1 MSIKVMIIDGQAD
14 FRTLLM
20 HHVTTCW
27 PDAVISD
34 YDPTAAGHLPEAFSG
49 AGNDIVL
56 LGDNQGNRSG
66 IKTLKAYARK
76 PEFPPIAYFCSNSE
90 MKREAVAAGA
100 RAVFLRTRVKHDELV
115 VRIGHI
121 LRARRRAASTQSL
134 FVGDSRTGIHPLVKG
149 YQFLRK
155 LAASEHSA
163 VYLAAKESTGDK
175 MVLKVLRQVPDLSDG
190 IGAFDRFLQEY
201 EMIADLVHPNIV
213 KIHDLGVS
221 DEHAHIAMEFL
232 SGGDLKQR
240 IQAGISE
247 TDAISYA
254 RQIASALAEVH
265 RVGILHRDLKP
276 GNVMLRD
283 DGSIALIDFGLA
295 KRMRLEQEMTDSGE
309 IFGTPYY
316 MSPEQGHAD
325 DVDARSDIYSL
336 GVLFYEMLSGEKPF
350 RAANAMGIIYKHSH
364 APIPVLPSR
373 LERHQYLL
381 DRLLAKSPDD
391 RVQSADEVVEWLQR
405 I

>member
-1 MSIKVMIIDGQAD
+1 MNIKVMIIDGQAD

-27 PDAVISD
+27 PDAIISD
-34 YDPTAAGHLPEAFSG
+34 YDPTVAGHLPEEFSG
-49 AGNDIVL
+49 AGNDVVL

-76 PEFPPIAYFCSNSE
+76 PEFPPIAYFCSSNE
-90 MKREAVAAGA
+90 MKQEAVAAGA
-100 RAVFLRTRVKHDELV
+100 QAVFLRNKVKHDELV

-121 LRARRRAASTQSL
+121 LRARRRLASTNSL
-134 FVGDSRTGIHPLVKG
+134 FVGDTRTGIHPLVKG
-149 YQFLRK
+149 YRFVKK

-163 VYLAAKESTGDK
+163 VYLAEKESSGAR
-175 MVLKVLRQVPDLSDG
+175 MILKVLRQVPDFSDG

-221 DEHAHIAMEFL
+221 DDHAHIAMEYL

-247 TDAISYA
+247 ADAVEYA
-254 RQIASALAEVH
+254 RQIASALAKVH
-265 RVGILHRDLKP
+265 SVGILHRDLKP

-295 KRMRLEQEMTDSGE
+295 KRMRLHQEMTDSGE

-336 GVLFYEMLSGEKPF
+336 GVIFFEMLTGEKPF
-350 RAANAMGIIYKHSH
+350 KASNAMGIIYRHSH
-364 APIPVLPSR
+364 APIPMLPPP
-373 LERHQYLL
+373 LEKHQMLL
-381 DRLLAKSPDD
+381 DRMLAKMPDD
-391 RVQSADEVVEWLQR
+391 RLQSADEAVEWLR
-405 I
+405 RT

>member
-1 MSIKVMIIDGQAD
+1 MNIKVMIIDGQAD

-34 YDPTAAGHLPEAFSG
+34 YDPTAAGHLPEEFSG
-49 AGNDIVL
+49 AGSDIVL

-76 PEFPPIAYFCSNSE
+76 PQFPPIAYFCSTSD
-90 MKREAVAAGA
+90 MKREAIAAGA
-100 RAVFLRTRVKHDELV
+100 QAAFLRNRVKHDELV

-121 LRARRRAASTQSL
+121 LRARRRLSSTSSL

-149 YQFLRK
+149 YRFLKK

-163 VYLAAKESTGDK
+163 VYLAEKESTGSK

-221 DEHAHIAMEFL
+221 DDHAHIAMEYL

-240 IQAGISE
+240 IQNGMLEA
-247 TDAISYA
+247 DAA
-254 RQIASALAEVH
+254 RYTREIASALAQVH
-265 RVGILHRDLKP
+265 SVGILHRDLKP
-276 GNVMLRD
+276 GNVMLRED
-283 DGSIALIDFGLA
+283 DSIALIDFGLA
-295 KRMRLEQEMTDSGE
+295 KRMRLEQEMTGSGE

-336 GVLFYEMLSGEKPF
+336 GVIFYEMLTGEKPF
-350 RAANAMGIIYKHSH
+350 KASNAMGIIYKHSH
-364 APIPVLPSR
+364 APIPVLSPR
-373 LERHQYLL
+373 LDKYQMLL
-381 DRLLAKSPDD
+381 DHLLAKLPDD
-391 RVQSADEVVEWLQR
+391 RLQSAEEVVEWLHR